1 MILFYRIFSV
11 ILYPILYVS
20 LLIRILKKKEDPKRY
35 REKIFINSFNAKKL
49 TNLKLLWFHAA
60 SVGEFKSIIPIIE
73 NLNSRQKK
81 YEFLITTNTLSSSKL
96 AEIEIRKF
104 NNVQHRFMPFD
115 LNHLIENF
123 LNQWKPE
130 KIFLVDSE
138 IWPNLILKAKQKKIP
153 IALINARLTRKSF
166 GRWLVFYK
174 TAKAIFGVFDLCLC
188 SNKETK
194 YFLKK
199 LNAKNIVYVGNIK
212 LIDEIDSRKIIDKKT
227 RVLSQLRFW
236 VAAST
241 HKEEDIFCLKTHVEL
256 KKTYSDI
263 KTFIAPRHL
272 NRTSRI
278 VKLSNSFN
286 LRTQILN
293 RNDEIYPEND
303 VVIINSFGVLQKFFL
318 YAKSV
323 FIGKSIIKKLKND
336 SGQNPIEAAKLN
348 CKIYHGPYVTNFKEI
363 YEILK
368 IESISTEIENFKELS
383 KYLIEDLRNPQKE
396 KLNGS
401 NSIQNLGKQILI
413 ETIDVIKK
421 YLND

>member
-11 ILYPILYVS
+11 ILFPILYVS

-35 REKIFINSFNAKKL
+35 KEKIFINSFNVKKL

-60 SVGEFKSIIPIIE
+60 SIGEFKSIIPIIE

-166 GRWLVFYK
+166 GRWLVFHK

-194 YFLKK
+194 YFLNK

-286 LRTQILN
+286 LRAQILN

-303 VVIINSFGVLQKFFL
+303 VVIINSFGVLQNFFL

-323 FIGKSIIKKLKND
+323 FIGKSLIKKLKND

-368 IESISTEIENFKELS
+368 TENISTEIENFKELS
-383 KYLIEDLRNPQKE
+383 KYLIKDLRNPQKE

-413 ETIDVIKK
+413 ETIEVIKK

>member
-11 ILYPILYVS
+11 ILFPILYVS

-35 REKIFINSFNAKKL
+35 KEKIFINSFNVKKL

-60 SVGEFKSIIPIIE
+60 SIGEFKSIIPIIE

-166 GRWLVFYK
+166 GRWLVFHK

-194 YFLKK
+194 YFLNK

-286 LRTQILN
+286 LRAQILN

-303 VVIINSFGVLQKFFL
+303 VVIINSFGVLQNFFL

-323 FIGKSIIKKLKND
+323 FIGKSLIKKLKND

-368 IESISTEIENFKELS
+368 TENISTEIKNFKELS
-383 KYLIEDLRNPQKE
+383 KYLIKDLRNPQKE

-413 ETIDVIKK
+413 ETIEVIKK

>member
-11 ILYPILYVS
+11 ILFPILYVS

-35 REKIFINSFNAKKL
+35 KEKIFINSFNVKKL

-166 GRWLVFYK
+166 GRWLVFHK
-174 TAKAIFGVFDLCLC
+174 TAKVIFGVFDLCLC

-194 YFLKK
+194 YFLNK

-286 LRTQILN
+286 LRAQILN

-303 VVIINSFGVLQKFFL
+303 VVIINSFGVLQNFFL

-323 FIGKSIIKKLKND
+323 FIGKSLIKKLKND

-368 IESISTEIENFKELS
+368 TENISTEIKNFKELS
-383 KYLIEDLRNPQKE
+383 KYLIKDLRNPQKE

-413 ETIDVIKK
+413 ETIEVIKK